1 MTPTDPTTPYLCDKC
16 VTFVVFRIPWNHF
29 PDFYR
34 EIQTKTYIFCHLK
47 IILMIILDNLNRM
60 EYVRKF
66 SKWELCDIS
75 NFDLENVTQTVGGE
89 K

>member
-1 MTPTDPTTPYLCDKC
+1 MTPTDPTPPYLCDKC
-16 VTFVVFRIPWNHF
+16 VTFMPFEIPRNNF
-29 PDFYR
+29 PAFSR
-34 EIQTKTYIFCHLK
+34 SIQTKTYLYFHSK

-75 NFDLENVTQTVGGE
+75 NSDLENVTQTVGGE